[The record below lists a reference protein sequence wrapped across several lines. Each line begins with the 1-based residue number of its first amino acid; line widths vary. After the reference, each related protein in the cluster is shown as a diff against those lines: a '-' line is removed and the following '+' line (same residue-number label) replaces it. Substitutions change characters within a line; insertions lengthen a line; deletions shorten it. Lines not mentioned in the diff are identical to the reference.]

1 MKVILQQEVKK
12 VGKKGEIIEV
22 SEGYARNFLLPKG
35 LAMEAT
41 SANLNMVKQQKES
54 DAYKQQKALEEAKAL
69 GEKIKDITVTIKAK
83 IGEGGRMFGSVTG
96 KDVADALDK
105 QHRMTLDKRKI
116 ELKDAIKSLGEYTVP
131 VKIHVDVTVDLKV
144 IVVPE

>member
-12 VGKKGEIIEV
+12 VGKKGDIIEV

-35 LAMEAT
+35 LALEAT
-41 SANLNMVKQQKES
+41 SANINML
-54 DAYKQQKALEEAKAL
+54 KQQKASEALKQQKLLEEAKAL
-69 GEKIKDITVTIKAK
+69 GEKVKGAAVTIKAK

-96 KDVADALDK
+96 KDVADALEK
-105 QHRMTLDKRKI
+105 QHKLSLDKRKI

-131 VKIHVDVTVDLKV
+131 VKIHTEVTVDLQVK
-144 IVVPE
+144 VVPE

>member
-12 VGKKGEIIEV
+12 VGKKGDVIEV

-35 LAMEAT
+35 LAQEAT
-41 SANLNMVKQQKES
+41 NANINMHKQQKE
-54 DAYKQQKALEEAKAL
+54 AEAFKQQKILEEAQAL
-69 GEKIKDITVTIKAK
+69 GEKVKAVTVTIKAK
-83 IGEGGRMFGSVTG
+83 IGEGERMFGSVTG
-96 KDVADALDK
+96 KDVADALEK
-105 QHRMTLDKRKI
+105 QHKLALDKRKI

-131 VKIHVDVTVDLKV
+131 VRLHAEVIADLKV

>member
-12 VGKKGEIIEV
+12 MGKKGDIMEV

-35 LAMEAT
+35 LALEAT
-41 SANLNMVKQQKES
+41 SANLNMLKQQKEA
-54 DAYKQQKALEEAKAL
+54 DALKQKKILEEAKAL
-69 GEKIKDITVTIKAK
+69 GEKIKAVTVTIKAK
-83 IGEGGRMFGSVTG
+83 TGEGGRMFGSVTG
-96 KDVADALDK
+96 KDVADALDQ
-105 QHRMTLDKRKI
+105 QHKLVLDKRKI

-131 VKIHVDVTVDLKV
+131 VRIYAEVTVELKV

>member
-12 VGKKGEIIEV
+12 AGKKGDILEV

-35 LAMEAT
+35 LALEAT
-41 SANLNMVKQQKES
+41 AANLNMLKQQKEA
-54 DAYKQQKALEEAKAL
+54 DAAKQKKLLEEAKAL
-69 GEKIKDITVTIKAK
+69 GEKIKAVTVTIKVK
-83 IGEGGRMFGSVTG
+83 TGEGGRMFGSVTA
-96 KDVADALDK
+96 KDVADALDQQRK
-105 QHRMTLDKRKI
+105 LALDKRKI

-131 VKIHVDVTVDLKV
+131 VRVYAEITVDLKV

>member
-12 VGKKGEIIEV
+12 VGKKGDILEV

-35 LAMEAT
+35 LALEAT
-41 SANLNMVKQQKES
+41 SANINLLNQQKASEAHKQQKL
-54 DAYKQQKALEEAKAL
+54 LEEAKAL
-69 GEKIKDITVTIKAK
+69 GEKVKGAAVTIKAK

-96 KDVADALDK
+96 KDVADALEK
-105 QHRMTLDKRKI
+105 QHQLSLDKRKI

-131 VKIHVDVTVDLKV
+131 VKIHAEVTVDLQVK
-144 IVVPE
+144 VVPE

>member
-12 VGKKGEIIEV
+12 VGKKGDIIEV

-35 LAMEAT
+35 LALEAT
-41 SANLNMVKQQKES
+41 SANINML
-54 DAYKQQKALEEAKAL
+54 KQQKASEALKQQKLLEEAKAL
-69 GEKIKDITVTIKAK
+69 GEKVKGAAVTIKAK

-96 KDVADALDK
+96 KDVADALAK
-105 QHRMTLDKRKI
+105 QHKLSLDKRKI

-131 VKIHVDVTVDLKV
+131 VKIHTEVTVDLQVK
-144 IVVPE
+144 VVPE

>member
-12 VGKKGEIIEV
+12 VGKKGDILEV

-35 LAMEAT
+35 LALEAT
-41 SANLNMVKQQKES
+41 SANINLL
-54 DAYKQQKALEEAKAL
+54 KQQKASEAHKQQKLLEEAKAL
-69 GEKIKDITVTIKAK
+69 GEKVKGAAVTIKAK

-96 KDVADALDK
+96 KDVADALEK
-105 QHRMTLDKRKI
+105 QHQLSLDKRKI

-131 VKIHVDVTVDLKV
+131 VKIHAEVTVDLQVK
-144 IVVPE
+144 VVPE

>member
-12 VGKKGEIIEV
+12 VGKKGDILEV

-41 SANLNMVKQQKES
+41 NANLNMLQQQKQADAHKQQKIL
-54 DAYKQQKALEEAKAL
+54 QEAKAL
-69 GEKIKDITVTIKAK
+69 GEKIKAVTVSIKAK
-83 IGEGGRMFGSVTG
+83 TGEGGRMFGSVTG
-96 KDVADALDK
+96 KDVAEALEIQYK
-105 QHRMTLDKRKI
+105 LALDKRKI

-131 VKIHVDVTVDLKV
+131 VRIHAEVTVDLKV
-144 IVVPE
+144 VVGPE

>member
-12 VGKKGEIIEV
+12 VGKKGDIIEV

-35 LAMEAT
+35 MALEAT
-41 SANLNMVKQQKES
+41 SANINML
-54 DAYKQQKALEEAKAL
+54 KQQKASEALKQQKLLEEAKAL
-69 GEKIKDITVTIKAK
+69 GEKVKGAAVTIKAK

-96 KDVADALDK
+96 KDVADALEK
-105 QHRMTLDKRKI
+105 QHKLSLDKRKI

-131 VKIHVDVTVDLKV
+131 VKIHTEVTVDLQVK
-144 IVVPE
+144 VVPE